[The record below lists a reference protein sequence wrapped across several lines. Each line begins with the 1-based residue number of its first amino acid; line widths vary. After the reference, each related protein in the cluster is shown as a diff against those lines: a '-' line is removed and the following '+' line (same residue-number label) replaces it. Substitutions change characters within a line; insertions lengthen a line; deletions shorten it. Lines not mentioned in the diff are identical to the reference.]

1 MEFETLPL
9 SISFDEHASSDFL
22 DMPCDDFSIFAAASD
37 GEKHLEEE
45 LSWEA
50 LTEIVNNV
58 IEESQQIPQST
69 GTFWDTFINS
79 NIYVLVLEDVLNF
92 NKQLF
97 NLFNEVSRPATSTEW
112 CIFSRIF
119 NHFVIIHIFI

>member
-69 GTFWDTFINS
+69 
-79 NIYVLVLEDVLNF
+79 VLEDVLNF
-92 NKQLF
+92 NKQLY
-97 NLFNEVSRPATSTEW
+97 NLFNEVSRPATSTE
-112 CIFSRIF
+112 
-119 NHFVIIHIFI
+119 